1 MIKKQI
7 HRTFVASLLLFVLAQ
22 ILFAKAYH
30 THDSLRVSHHY
41 VADSVVDEDGD
52 ECPICVFTLMPC
64 DELASDFIFLHNYI
78 ANVYVESYVNHYFR
92 SFGNS
97 LLLRA
102 PPVLT
107 IGDFC

>member
-52 ECPICVFTLMPC
+52 ECPICIFTLMSC
-64 DELASDFIFLHNYI
+64 DGPALGYTFLRNYI
-78 ANVYVESYVNHYFR
+78 ANVYVKYYVNCYSH
-92 SFGNS
+92 SFANS

-102 PPVLT
+102 PPVLL
-107 IGDFC
+107 